1 MSGAVQNALTLSSNL
16 GGEDFTGIDRNVP
29 ASSNYTKAAV
39 KGGTASMY
47 VVYPQPDFNDI
58 KPTTHAQAP
67 TKQAPTCTTQPASKV
82 VETTSPVQ
90 LGFVARSLH
99 GFDKDGIIIFEHN
112 NYCGNGKLY
121 KQSNVDIST
130 EFPIGDSRGAS
141 SFIVYEGKW
150 NLYTGQN
157 YTGTWLYSQT
167 FGPGIY
173 KPDIGTGA
181 HDIIRSVKRV
191 QD

>member
-16 GGEDFTGIDRNVP
+16 GGEDFMGIDRNVP

-47 VVYPQPDFNDI
+47 VVYPQPDFNEI
-58 KPTTHAQAP
+58 KP
-67 TKQAPTCTTQPASKV
+67 TTQPASKV
-82 VETTSPVQ
+82 IETTSPVQ

-99 GFDKDGIIIFEHN
+99 GFDKEGIIIFEHH

-121 KQSNVDIST
+121 KQSNVDLST
-130 EFPIGDSRGAS
+130 DFPVGDSRGAS

-157 YTGTWLYSQT
+157 YTGTWLYGQT

-173 KPDIGTGA
+173 RPDIGTGA
-181 HDIIRSVKRV
+181 HDMIMSVKRV